1 MASIDGYLRILRLFI
16 NEGMLINDAIQKI
29 PSEFQELVLERW
41 HEERVPIRRVSAISE
56 KEVNKWFMGGNY
68 DYREGHSWLQLRKFL
83 IEERGR
89 NESEIDSL
97 DLASN
102 EIISR
107 LDDPRTYGASGS
119 KVKGL
124 VIGHVQSGK
133 TANYTAV
140 AAKAFDAGYR
150 VVIVIAGIHNSLRRQ
165 TQLRLDVELGLQPN
179 ELDRPTARSSSPDPK
194 GSIVSVT
201 NSELDF
207 YPAGYNV
214 SVLDGARVIFVIK
227 KNATVLRRLLSWL
240 GDNDFLIPTLI
251 IDDEADQASINTG
264 GNGQVLSDTEPID
277 QRELLDLN
285 ADEESLNHDEDLD
298 PSVMNGL
305 VRSLLNKFANV
316 AYVAYTATPYANVF
330 IDHAANHQ
338 ELGEDLYP
346 TDFIVSLAKP
356 NGYVGAE
363 ELFGESLT
371 QEENQAGAPLNV
383 VRIVKD
389 SEARQLTP
397 GNKNPVTSL
406 PESLVNALKVY
417 LLCASARHVREGGPI
432 ASTMLIH
439 ASHRQQHQAQIYEL
453 VRKEL
458 GIIRQ
463 RWLYMRESVFS
474 EWEQLWTEVQGE
486 SFNDEDTLISFELVA
501 TQLTK
506 LIESEHQLSLLLL
519 NTSSDDELDYE
530 RNPTLNAIVIG
541 GNKLSRGLTLEGL
554 QVSYFVRNAGAVD
567 TLTQMG
573 RFFGH
578 RASYVDLTRIYMTQR
593 LKGLFKEVSEVE
605 LQLRRDIALYARLNK
620 TPSDFAPRVKQM
632 SSILPTAAN
641 RMGTARIETISY
653 SGLLLQ
659 TTTFPKESHG
669 YHPIKSNL
677 ESTQALF
684 QSLGEPEAIPRAQLG
699 WSNVPSSKVVD
710 FLNRYVT
717 SESATK
723 FRSQTIA
730 DYIVRLN
737 SEEELL
743 SWTIAVQGRKQISE
757 TLGAFNLGIDADLV
771 GNIERNLDEGNDLSI
786 GTLINPATR
795 NKNSGDELIGI
806 SEELIEAA
814 RKESELEE
822 NLSFPVALR
831 SKRNRNQGLLTVYPI
846 SPYSEKSS
854 TRSLGSQV
862 FEKKEDACTIIGLSI
877 VFPFTHNEVVS
888 PFYVG
893 KLGSV
898 NKNHG

>member
-1 MASIDGYLRILRLFI
+1 
-16 NEGMLINDAIQKI
+16 MLIEEAIQKI
-29 PSEFQELVLERW
+29 PSDLQDAVLNRW
-41 HEERVPIRRVSAISE
+41 HDERVPIRRVSAISE
-56 KEVNKWFMGGNY
+56 KEVNKWFLGGDY

-89 NESEIDSL
+89 SESEIDSL
-97 DLASN
+97 DQASN

-107 LDDPRTYGASGS
+107 LDDPRSCAEGGS

-133 TANYTAV
+133 TANYTAL
-140 AAKAFDAGYR
+140 AAKAFDSGYR

-179 ELDRPTARSSSPDPK
+179 EPGRPTARSFYPDPQ

-201 NSELDF
+201 NSDLDF

-240 GDNDFLIPTLI
+240 GENEFLIPTLI

-264 GNGQVLSDTEPID
+264 GNGQASNEQELIE

-285 ADEESLNHDEDLD
+285 ADEDSLHHDEDLD

-330 IDHAANHQ
+330 IDFSANHQ
-338 ELGEDLYP
+338 TLGEDLYP
-346 TDFIVSLAKP
+346 TDFIVSLSKP

-371 QEENQAGAPLNV
+371 QEENQSGAPLNV
-383 VRIVKD
+383 VRIVND
-389 SEARQLTP
+389 SEARILTP
-397 GNKNPVTSL
+397 GSKNSVTSL
-406 PESLVNALKVY
+406 PDSLVKALKVY
-417 LLCASARHVREGGPI
+417 LVCAAGRHLREGSQI

-458 GIIRQ
+458 GVIRQ
-463 RWLYMRESVFS
+463 RWLYMREAVYL
-474 EWEQLWTEVQGE
+474 EWETLWHEVQAE
-486 SFNDEDTLISFELVA
+486 SFNEEKPKVSFDLVA

-506 LIESEHQLSLLLL
+506 LIESEHQLSVLLL
-519 NTSSDDELDYE
+519 NTSSEDELDYE
-530 RNPTLNAIVIG
+530 RNPHLNAIVIG

-554 QVSYFVRNAGAVD
+554 QVSYFVRKAGAVD

-578 RASYVDLTRIYMTQR
+578 RASYVDLTRIYTTKS
-593 LKGLFKEVSEVE
+593 LKNLFKEVSEVE
-605 LQLRRDIALYARLNK
+605 LQLRRDIALYSRLNK

-641 RMGTARIETISY
+641 RMGTARIETISF

-659 TTTFPKESHG
+659 TTTFPSDSDG
-669 YHPIKSNL
+669 LRPIKNNL
-677 ESTQALF
+677 DAALSLIK
-684 QSLGEPEAIPRAQLG
+684 SLGPQEEIPRAQMG
-699 WSNVPSSKVVD
+699 WGNVPSSKVVN
-710 FLNRYVT
+710 FLNKYVT
-717 SESATK
+717 SDGATK
-723 FRSQTIA
+723 FRSKTLA

-737 SEEELL
+737 LEEELL
-743 SWTIAVQGRKQISE
+743 SWTVAIQGRRQINQQ
-757 TLGAFNLGIDADLV
+757 LGSTSFGVNSYAV
-771 GNIERNLDEGNDLSI
+771 GNIERNLDEHSDLSI

-795 NKNSGDELIGI
+795 NKDTGDELIGI
-806 SEELIEAA
+806 SDELIEEA
-814 RKESELEE
+814 KKDSERDE

-831 SKRNRNQGLLTVYPI
+831 SKRNRNQGLLVIYPI
-846 SPYSEKSS
+846 SAYSEKSS
-854 TRSLGSQV
+854 LRNLGSQI
-862 FEKKEDACTIIGLSI
+862 FRSQDDICTIIGLSI
-877 VFPFTHNEVVS
+877 VFPFTRNEVVS
-888 PFYVG
+888 PYFVG

-898 NKNHG
+898 NQNNG